1 MKSMTKII
9 VALAATLPLFA
20 CLACCSNAGP
30 FGHASQY
37 VPLEGEPSESQR
49 TEFRLVGARVEK
61 DYWNRHRVSATGIVV
76 ASEDVAGERV
86 LVLRQRRL
94 SYPNSCPSDHDP
106 TEVYVPPESAC
117 RVTVSQ
123 RRLPFI
129 RISLGRLD
137 FPEKA
142 KLVPGVLLRVYGS
155 VEYRQGEPRIR
166 VSLYR
171 MWPPGEFLISSGA
184 ELN

>member
-1 MKSMTKII
+1 MKAMTKII
-9 VALAATLPLFA
+9 VALAAMLTLFV
-20 CLACCSNAGP
+20 CLACCSSAGP
-30 FGHASQY
+30 FGHAARY
-37 VPLEGEPSESQR
+37 VTLKGEPSPSQR

-61 DYWNRHRVSATGIVV
+61 DYWNRSLVSATGIVV

-86 LVLRQRRL
+86 LVLRQRQL
-94 SYPNSCPSDHDP
+94 SYEHSCPSDHDP

-123 RRLPFI
+123 RRFPLI

-142 KLVPGVLLRVYGS
+142 KVVPGVLLRVYGS
-155 VEYRQGEPRIR
+155 VEYRQGEPRIC

-171 MWPPGEFLISSGA
+171 MWPPGEFLISR
-184 ELN
+184 EMEFD